1 MYIWSVPLTLLA
13 VGSEV
18 IWVRT
23 SPPITLVTI
32 DFSFFLSV
40 LCCLTV
46 VEAISC

>member
-13 VGSEV
+13 VGSGV